1 MTTEISS
8 LADTLLAGGAI
19 QILAGL
25 AILRF
30 ALGLTDVVVGLAVA
44 IIAFSIALS
53 SGPIVKPGIAAP
65 TTNAAALNLP
75 APKKDVEAQ
84 LRVRLAQSQTTGA
97 PAATSLPLL
106 SGAALRTQVAI
117 ADLQRGLLWGVKLL
131 IPFLLIDLLV
141 AHIFTVLQWSS
152 LPAQSITVP
161 FKLIVFLTI
170 GGWPQIVAWL
180 NTAALVGYGL

>member
-1 MTTEISS
+1 MEISS
-8 LADTLLAGGAI
+8 LADALLAGGAI

-30 ALGLTDVVVGLAVA
+30 ALGLTDIVVGLAVA

-53 SGPIVKPGIAAP
+53 SVPIAKPGTAAS
-65 TTNAAALNLP
+65 TVNSATLNLP
-75 APKKDVEAQ
+75 ASTTDVEAQ
-84 LRVRLAQSQTTGA
+84 LRVRLTQSQTTGA
-97 PAATSLPLL
+97 LASTSLPSL
-106 SGAALRTQVAI
+106 SGAALRTQVAM

-141 AHIFTVLQWSS
+141 AHIFAVLGWSS
-152 LPAQSITVP
+152 LPAQSVTVP

-180 NTAALVGYGL
+180 KTAALVGYGL